1 MGDIKSAREIAMEK
15 LEKLGEATEEERLK
29 WKLEP
34 KGQELAARY
43 LKEDCNLV
51 TELGKYQESE
61 RRYVAAGASE
71 VLVRNVELPRNEAI
85 RKTNKKTMDGLKLLK
100 NDKASVENAHSRIR
114 QIFSHY
120 TEQGEQQR
128 RQAYEQLRSQFEAK
142 VQQAIQQQLGSTASR
157 MKVDVERQPQFQEEW
172 RRLQI
177 QLEEPYL
184 EHLREYRQEIL
195 SVD

>member
-1 MGDIKSAREIAMEK
+1 
-15 LEKLGEATEEERLK
+15 
-29 WKLEP
+29 
-34 KGQELAARY
+34 
-43 LKEDCNLV
+43 
-51 TELGKYQESE
+51 
-61 RRYVAAGASE
+61 
-71 VLVRNVELPRNEAI
+71 
-85 RKTNKKTMDGLKLLK
+85 MDGLKLVK

-142 VQQAIQQQLGSTASR
+142 VQQAIQQQLGSTAR
-157 MKVDVERQPQFQEEW
+157 MRVDVERQPQFQEEW

-195 SVD
+195 SID

>member
-15 LEKLGEATEEERLK
+15 LEKLGEATDEERQK

-51 TELGKYQESE
+51 AELGKYQESD
-61 RRYVAAGASE
+61 RKYVTAGASE
-71 VLVRNVELPRNEAI
+71 VLARNIELPRNETI
-85 RKTNKKTMDGLKLLK
+85 RRTNKKAMDGLKLVKK
-100 NDKASVENAHSRIR
+100 NKAGVENAHSRIR

-120 TEQGEQQR
+120 AEQGEQQR
-128 RQAYEQLRSQFEAK
+128 RQAYEQLRSQFEARI
-142 VQQAIQQQLGSTASR
+142 QQAIQQQLGSNAMMR
-157 MKVDVERQPQFQEEW
+157 VDVERQPQFQEEW
-172 RRLQI
+172 RKLQV

-195 SVD
+195 STD

>member
-51 TELGKYQESE
+51 AELSKYQENE
-61 RRYVAAGASE
+61 REYVAAAAAE

-85 RKTNKKTMDGLKLLK
+85 RRTNKKAMDGLKLVK

-128 RQAYEQLRSQFEAK
+128 RQAYEQLRAQFEAR
-142 VQQAIQQQLGSTASR
+142 VQQAIQQQLGTAAR
-157 MKVDVERQPQFQEEW
+157 MRVDVERQPQFQEEW

-177 QLEEPYL
+177 QLEAPYL

-195 SVD
+195 SID

>member
-29 WKLEP
+29 WKLDP

-51 TELGKYQESE
+51 VELGNYEENE
-61 RRYVAAGASE
+61 RKYVAAGASE

-85 RKTNKKTMDGLKLLK
+85 RRTNKKVMDGLKLVK
-100 NDKASVENAHSRIR
+100 NNKTDVENAHSRIR

-142 VQQAIQQQLGSTASR
+142 VQQAIQQQIGSNAM

-172 RRLQI
+172 RKLQV
-177 QLEEPYL
+177 QLEAAYL

-195 SVD
+195 SID

>member
-29 WKLEP
+29 WELEP

-51 TELGKYQESE
+51 AELGKYQENE
-61 RRYVAAGASE
+61 RKYVSSGASE

-85 RKTNKKTMDGLKLLK
+85 RRANKKAMDGLKLVK
-100 NDKASVENAHSRIR
+100 TDKAGVENAHSRIR

-128 RQAYEQLRSQFEAK
+128 RQAYEQLRSQFETR
-142 VQQAIQQQLGSTASR
+142 VQQAMQQQLGSNAMMR
-157 MKVDVERQPQFQEEW
+157 VDVERQPQFQEEW
-172 RRLQI
+172 RKLQI
-177 QLEEPYL
+177 QLEAPYL

-195 SVD
+195 SID

>member
-15 LEKLGEATEEERLK
+15 LEKIGEATEEERLQ

-34 KGQELAARY
+34 KGKELGARY

-51 TELGKYQESE
+51 AVLSKYQDEE
-61 RRYVAAGASE
+61 RKYIVAGASE

-85 RKTNKKTMDGLKLLK
+85 RRTNKKAMDGLKLLK

-120 TEQGEQQR
+120 AEQGEQQR
-128 RQAYEQLRSQFEAK
+128 RQAYEQLRGQFEAR
-142 VQQAIQQQLGSTASR
+142 VQQALQHQLGSNAR
-157 MKVDVERQPQFQEEW
+157 MRVDVERQPQFQEEW
-172 RRLQI
+172 RKLQL
-177 QLEEPYL
+177 QLDAPYL
-184 EHLREYRQEIL
+184 EHLNEYRREIL
-195 SVD
+195 SIG

>member
-1 MGDIKSAREIAMEK
+1 MGDIKSARQIAMEK
-15 LEKLGEATEEERLK
+15 LEKLGDATEEERLK

-34 KGQELAARY
+34 KGQELAAKY

-51 TELGKYQESE
+51 VELGIYKENE
-61 RRYVAAGASE
+61 RKYVAAAAAE

-85 RKTNKKTMDGLKLLK
+85 RRTNKKAMDGLKLVK

-128 RQAYEQLRSQFEAK
+128 RQAYEQLRSQFEAR
-142 VQQAIQQQLGSTASR
+142 VQQAIQQQLGTAAR
-157 MKVDVERQPQFQEEW
+157 MRVDVERQPQFQEEW

-177 QLEEPYL
+177 QLEAPYL
-184 EHLREYRQEIL
+184 EHLSEYRREIL
-195 SVD
+195 SID

>member
-15 LEKLGEATEEERLK
+15 LESLGEATEEERYK
-29 WKLEP
+29 WKFEP

-51 TELGKYQESE
+51 AELSQYQESE
-61 RRYVAAGASE
+61 RKYVAAGASE

-85 RKTNKKTMDGLKLLK
+85 RRTNKKVMDGLKLVK

-142 VQQAIQQQLGSTASR
+142 VQQTIQQQLGTAAR
-157 MKVDVERQPQFQEEW
+157 MRVDVERQPQFQEEW
-172 RRLQI
+172 RRLQL

-195 SVD
+195 SID

>member
-34 KGQELAARY
+34 KGQELAAKY

-51 TELGKYQESE
+51 AELGKYQESE
-61 RRYVAAGASE
+61 RKYVAAAAAE

-85 RKTNKKTMDGLKLLK
+85 RRTNKKAMDGLKMVK
-100 NDKASVENAHSRIR
+100 NDKARVENAHSRIR

-128 RQAYEQLRSQFEAK
+128 RQAYEQLRSQFEARM
-142 VQQAIQQQLGSTASR
+142 QQAIQQQLGTNAMMR
-157 MKVDVERQPQFQEEW
+157 VNVEQQPQFQEEW
-172 RRLQI
+172 RKLQL
-177 QLEEPYL
+177 QLEAPYI
-184 EHLREYRQEIL
+184 EHLSEYRQEVL
-195 SVD
+195 SID

>member
-34 KGQELAARY
+34 KGQELAAKY

-51 TELGKYQESE
+51 AELGKYQESE
-61 RRYVAAGASE
+61 RKYVAAGASE
-71 VLVRNVELPRNEAI
+71 VLVRNIALPRNEAI
-85 RKTNKKTMDGLKLLK
+85 RKTNKKAMDGLKLLK
-100 NDKASVENAHSRIR
+100 NDKARVENAHSRIR

-128 RQAYEQLRSQFEAK
+128 RQAYESLRSQFEAR
-142 VQQAIQQQLGSTASR
+142 VQQAMQQQLGTNAR
-157 MKVDVERQPQFQEEW
+157 MRVNVEQQPQFQEEW
-172 RRLQI
+172 RKLQL
-177 QLEEPYL
+177 QLEAPYL
-184 EHLREYRQEIL
+184 EHLSEYRQEIL
-195 SVD
+195 SID

>member
-51 TELGKYQESE
+51 AELGKYQESE
-61 RRYVAAGASE
+61 RKYVAAGASE

-85 RKTNKKTMDGLKLLK
+85 RRTNKKAMDGLKLLK
-100 NDKASVENAHSRIR
+100 NDKARVENAHSRIR

-120 TEQGEQQR
+120 TEQGAQQR
-128 RQAYEQLRSQFEAK
+128 RQAYENLRSQFQARI
-142 VQQAIQQQLGSTASR
+142 QQAIQQQLGTNAMMR
-157 MKVDVERQPQFQEEW
+157 VDVERQPQFQEEW
-172 RRLQI
+172 RKLQV
-177 QLEEPYL
+177 QLEAPYL
-184 EHLREYRQEIL
+184 EHLSEYRQEIL
-195 SVD
+195 SID

>member
-15 LEKLGEATEEERLK
+15 LEKLGEATEEERLR

-51 TELGKYQESE
+51 AELGKYQESE
-61 RRYVAAGASE
+61 RKYVAASASE

-85 RKTNKKTMDGLKLLK
+85 RRTNKKAMDGLKLLK
-100 NDKASVENAHSRIR
+100 NNKAAVENAHSRIR

-128 RQAYEQLRSQFEAK
+128 RQAYEQLRSQFEVR
-142 VQQAIQQQLGSTASR
+142 VQQAIQQQLGSNAMMR
-157 MKVDVERQPQFQEEW
+157 VDVERQPQFQEEW
-172 RRLQI
+172 RRLQT
-177 QLEEPYL
+177 QLEAPYV
-184 EHLREYRQEIL
+184 EHLKEYRQEIM
-195 SVD
+195 SIN

>member
-51 TELGKYQESE
+51 AELGKYQESE
-61 RRYVAAGASE
+61 RKYVAASASE
-71 VLVRNVELPRNEAI
+71 VLVRNIALPRNEAI
-85 RKTNKKTMDGLKLLK
+85 RRTNKKAMDGLKLLK
-100 NDKASVENAHSRIR
+100 NDKSRVENAHSRIR

-128 RQAYEQLRSQFEAK
+128 RQAYESLRSQFEAR
-142 VQQAIQQQLGSTASR
+142 VQQAIQQQLGTNAR
-157 MKVDVERQPQFQEEW
+157 MRVNVEQQPQFQEEW
-172 RRLQI
+172 RKLQL
-177 QLEEPYL
+177 QLEAPYL
-184 EHLREYRQEIL
+184 EHLSEYRQEIL
-195 SVD
+195 SID

>member
-1 MGDIKSAREIAMEK
+1 MSDIKSAREIAMEK

-51 TELGKYQESE
+51 AELGKYQESE
-61 RRYVAAGASE
+61 RKYVAAGASE

-85 RKTNKKTMDGLKLLK
+85 RRTNKKAMDGLKLLK
-100 NDKASVENAHSRIR
+100 NDKARVENAHSRIR

-120 TEQGEQQR
+120 TEQGAQQR
-128 RQAYEQLRSQFEAK
+128 RQAYENLRSQFQARI
-142 VQQAIQQQLGSTASR
+142 QQAIQQQLGTNAMMR
-157 MKVDVERQPQFQEEW
+157 VDVERQPQFQEEW
-172 RRLQI
+172 RKLQV
-177 QLEEPYL
+177 QLEAPYL
-184 EHLREYRQEIL
+184 EHLSEYRQEIL
-195 SVD
+195 SID